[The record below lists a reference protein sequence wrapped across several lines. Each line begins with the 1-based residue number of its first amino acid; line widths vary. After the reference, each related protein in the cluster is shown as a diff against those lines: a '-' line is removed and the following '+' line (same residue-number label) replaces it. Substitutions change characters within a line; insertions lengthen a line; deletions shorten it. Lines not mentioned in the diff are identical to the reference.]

1 MGMGKRTAEVV
12 AGVIDAEGLAARKAA
27 KKAKKAAAA
36 PEAVAEQPMAVEEDA
51 EAVALA
57 EKKAAKKAKK
67 AAAAA
72 AAEEPA
78 AQEDAE
84 AAALAAKKAAK
95 AAKKAAKAAAAEPA
109 EEAMEE
115 DAEAA
120 TLAAKKAAKKAK
132 KAAAAPAA
140 EKDEAAPAAQKEEAA
155 PAAKKEE
162 AAKDTPAGE
171 EEWKDNTYKC
181 IDCSEDWA
189 DTAEDQEWR
198 FNQGFA
204 EVPKRCKD
212 CRWAKKVRM
221 EGGDPTAKGKGKG
234 KKGAGGDENTV
245 FVRGLPFAATEES
258 LNKDFGECGAIET
271 LRMPLNEEGACK
283 GFCFIKYADKEGMDK
298 AMKFNETD
306 YGGRTIYCSDA
317 AIKPEGK
324 GKGGKD
330 GKGKDGKG
338 KDGKGKGKKGKKG
351 KDSQGGAFAKNTGAM
366 VESTGTKVAFADSD
380 DE

>member
-1 MGMGKRTAEVV
+1 MGMGKRSAEVV
-12 AGVIDAEGLAARKAA
+12 EEVIDAEGLAARKAA

-57 EKKAAKKAKK
+57 EKKVAA
-67 AAAAA
+67 
-72 AAEEPA
+72 
-78 AQEDAE
+78 
-84 AAALAAKKAAK
+84 
-95 AAKKAAKAAAAEPA
+95 
-109 EEAMEE
+109 
-115 DAEAA
+115 
-120 TLAAKKAAKKAK
+120 
-132 KAAAAPAA
+132 
-140 EKDEAAPAAQKEEAA
+140 KDEAAPAAQKEEAA

-181 IDCSEDWA
+181 MDCSEDWA
-189 DTAEDQEWR
+189 DTADDQEWR

-234 KKGAGGDENTV
+234 KKGGGGDENTV

-258 LNKDFGECGAIET
+258 LNKDFGECGEVVT